1 MLRAEERLLIQLQG
15 YTTLRSCMHDGC
27 MHDGGCQPSPPKT
40 CASTHHVPVRSFIQ
54 AGGRHCLPSGLQ
66 LALLAL
72 AETHSDPS
80 FLAIHA
86 FNERVQGAHAC
97 LQRGGNVI

>member
-1 MLRAEERLLIQLQG
+1 MTEAACARRPKPVLALI
-15 YTTLRSCMHDGC
+15 M
-27 MHDGGCQPSPPKT
+27 
-40 CASTHHVPVRSFIQ
+40 RSFIQ

-66 LALLAL
+66 LAVLAL
-72 AETHSDPS
+72 AETHIDPS

-97 LQRGGNVI
+97 LQRGGNVL